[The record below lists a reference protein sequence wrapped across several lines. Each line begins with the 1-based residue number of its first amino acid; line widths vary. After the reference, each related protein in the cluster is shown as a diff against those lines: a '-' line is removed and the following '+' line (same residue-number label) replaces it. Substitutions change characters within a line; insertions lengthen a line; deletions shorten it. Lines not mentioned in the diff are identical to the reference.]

1 MKQDPSSEL
10 KSKGAVHM
18 ALMIGLKPEERV
30 LILTDRASDSRP
42 LESIASAFIHQ
53 GAKVELEHLP
63 VELEHDFP
71 EAIRNKA
78 LGYEVILLAASQS
91 WYQAPSRR
99 ELKYKHKKRV
109 FEYYGITPEILR
121 DGALCA
127 DYKEV
132 EETTLALSK
141 KFSSGDNVRITSAD
155 GTDFS
160 FTIRSVYDET
170 GIYDTPGSGGNL
182 PAGEVSF
189 GLIESTASGIIV
201 FNISFDYLGRLE
213 RHHLTV
219 EAEKGKVITAHGEYG
234 ESFQKLLEEKPNLGH
249 IAEVGLGT
257 NRFAILGR
265 TVLEDEKSLGTVH
278 VGLGNDTYF
287 GGITEGPHID
297 GVFSHPA
304 IMVNGKEVRYY

>member
-1 MKQDPSSEL
+1 
-10 KSKGAVHM
+10 M
-18 ALMIGLKPEERV
+18 ASMIGLKPDERV
-30 LILTDRASDSRP
+30 MILTDRASDREP
-42 LESIASAFIHQ
+42 LESIASAFTHH
-53 GAKVELEHLP
+53 GAKVKLEYLP

-71 EAIRNKA
+71 EAVRSKA

-109 FEYYGITPEILR
+109 FEYYGMTPESLR
-121 DGALCA
+121 DGALLA
-127 DYKEV
+127 DYREV
-132 EETTLALSK
+132 EETTIALSNR
-141 KFSSGDNVRITSAD
+141 FSSGDNVRITSAE

-160 FTIRSVYDET
+160 FTIRSVYAET

-189 GLIESTASGIIV
+189 GLIESTASGVIV

-213 RHHLTV
+213 RHNLTV
-219 EAEKGKVITAHGEYG
+219 EAEKGKVITARGEHG
-234 ESFQKLLEEKPNLGH
+234 ESFQKLIEEKPHLGH

-265 TVLEDEKSLGTVH
+265 TVLEDEKSLGTAH
-278 VGLGNDTYF
+278 VGFGNDTYF

-297 GVFSHPA
+297 GVFSHPT
-304 IMVNGKEVRYY
+304 IMVNGKEVSYY